1 MASCFLHEIAGIKHA
16 PAHFVRSHSSS
27 EISLQDL
34 NEESQSVFNT
44 AVMVSSV
51 CVRVFPVFWRA
62 GSVIVPDV
70 IFRLSESGVS
80 FLSAFFLL
88 QHNLKV

>member
-34 NEESQSVFNT
+34 NEESRSVLIL
-44 AVMVSSV
+44 
-51 CVRVFPVFWRA
+51 PLW
-62 GSVIVPDV
+62 
-70 IFRLSESGVS
+70 FRLFVSECFRS
-80 FLSAFFLL
+80 FGEPEASLFRM
-88 QHNLKV
+88 